1 MRSNCH
7 SHKNRLREFL
17 PTNFVEFDS
26 LLNQVLGPN
35 GLRVGHYNATKWPAG
50 IWEDE
55 NAYHVELD
63 VPGIQRENV
72 DVTLDK
78 GVLTITVERKH
89 DESDTTRKGWRDER
103 YYGKVT
109 RSFTLPETIDAE
121 SIAAEMNNGVLHV
134 SVAKSPAAQPRK
146 IEIK

>member
-1 MRSNCH
+1 MTNGLST
-7 SHKNRLREFL
+7 KNRLREFL

-26 LLNQVLGPN
+26 LLNQMFGPS
-35 GLRVGHYNATKWPAG
+35 GLRVGHSPAG

-55 NAYHVELD
+55 SAYHVELD

-78 GVLTITVERKH
+78 GTLTITVERKH
-89 DESDTTRKGWRDER
+89 EETENTRKGWREER

-109 RSFTLPETIDAE
+109 RSFTLPDTIDAD
-121 SIAAEMNNGVLHV
+121 SISAEMNNGVLHV

-146 IEIK
+146 VEIK

>member
-1 MRSNCH
+1 MTNGLTT
-7 SHKNRLREFL
+7 KNRLREFL

-26 LLNQVLGPN
+26 LLNQMLGPS
-35 GLRVGHYNATKWPAG
+35 GLRVGHTPAG

-55 NAYHVELD
+55 NAYHVEVD

-72 DVTLDK
+72 DITLDK
-78 GVLTITVERKH
+78 GALAITVERTH
-89 DESDTTRKGWRDER
+89 EASDKTRTDWREER

-109 RSFTLPETIDAE
+109 RTFTLPDTIDPD

-134 SVAKSPAAQPRK
+134 SVTKSAAALPRK
-146 IEIK
+146 IELK

>member
-1 MRSNCH
+1 MTNGLTT
-7 SHKNRLREFL
+7 KNRLRELL
-17 PTNFVEFDS
+17 PANFVEFDS
-26 LLNQVLGPN
+26 LLNQMFGPS
-35 GLRVGHYNATKWPAG
+35 GLRVGHTPAG

-63 VPGIQRENV
+63 VPGITRENV

-78 GVLTITVERKH
+78 GTLTITVERKH
-89 DESDTTRKGWRDER
+89 QDSDNTRKGWREER

-109 RSFTLPETIDAE
+109 RSFTLPDTIDTDSVSAE
-121 SIAAEMNNGVLHV
+121 LNDGVLHV

>member
-1 MRSNCH
+1 MTNGLST
-7 SHKNRLREFL
+7 KNRLREFL

-26 LLNQVLGPN
+26 LLNQMFGPS
-35 GLRVGHYNATKWPAG
+35 GLRVGHTPAG

-78 GVLTITVERKH
+78 GTLTITVERKH
-89 DESDTTRKGWRDER
+89 EETDNSRKGWREER

-109 RSFTLPETIDAE
+109 RSFTMPDTIDAD
-121 SIAAEMNNGVLHV
+121 SISAEMNNGVLHV
-134 SVAKSPAAQPRK
+134 SVTKSPAAQPRK

>member
-1 MRSNCH
+1 MTNSLTT
-7 SHKNRLREFL
+7 KNRLREFL
-17 PTNFVEFDS
+17 PANFVEFDS
-26 LLNQVLGPN
+26 LLNQVLGPS
-35 GLRVGHYNATKWPAG
+35 GLRVGHTPAG

-72 DVTLDK
+72 DVTLGK
-78 GVLTITVERKH
+78 GTLTITVERKH
-89 DESDTTRKGWRDER
+89 GESDTTRKGWRDER

-146 IEIK
+146 VEIK

>member
-1 MRSNCH
+1 MTNGLPT
-7 SHKNRLREFL
+7 KNRLREFL

-35 GLRVGHYNATKWPAG
+35 GLRVGHSPAG

-63 VPGIQRENV
+63 VPGIARENV

-78 GVLTITVERKH
+78 GTLTITVERKREEA
-89 DESDTTRKGWRDER
+89 DNTRKGWREER
-103 YYGKVT
+103 YYGKTT
-109 RSFTLPETIDAE
+109 RSFTLPETIDAD
-121 SIAAEMNNGVLHV
+121 SIAAELTNGVLHV
-134 SVAKSPAAQPRK
+134 SIAKSPAAQPRK
-146 IEIK
+146 VEVK

>member
-1 MRSNCH
+1 MTNGLTT
-7 SHKNRLREFL
+7 KNRLREFL

-26 LLNQVLGPN
+26 LLNQMFGPS
-35 GLRVGHYNATKWPAG
+35 GLRVGHSPAG

-63 VPGIQRENV
+63 VPGIQRDNV

-78 GVLTITVERKH
+78 GTLTITVERKH
-89 DESDTTRKGWRDER
+89 EESDSTRKGWREER

-109 RSFTLPETIDAE
+109 RSFTMPDTIDPD
-121 SIAAEMNNGVLHV
+121 SVAAEMNNGVLHV

>member
-1 MRSNCH
+1 MTNGLTT
-7 SHKNRLREFL
+7 KNRLREFL
-17 PTNFVEFDS
+17 PANFVEFDS
-26 LLNQVLGPN
+26 LLNQMFGPS
-35 GLRVGHYNATKWPAG
+35 GLRVGHTPAG

-78 GVLTITVERKH
+78 GTLTITVERKH
-89 DESDTTRKGWRDER
+89 EETDNARKGWREER

-109 RSFTLPETIDAE
+109 RSFTMPDTIDPD
-121 SIAAEMNNGVLHV
+121 SVAAELNNGVLHV
-134 SVAKSPAAQPRK
+134 SVTKSPAAQPRK